1 VLPLVVVLHDRGG
14 DAVSAAQAAR
24 AKFGRRV
31 DIVAPQAARPCNPFQ
46 SNLQSEP
53 GYAGFSWY
61 LGDDAERPEAAS
73 FGDVLAELE
82 LFVAAPARAFV
93 LTGCGQGAI
102 LAMTLALHALP
113 NLRGVW
119 CEGVALAQLDGW
131 QLPDLPLT
139 DVAFVLEGIDDLRL
153 SRVRD
158 TLEARASHAGRAD
171 DGAEA
176 WLESIAAEKP

>member
-1 VLPLVVVLHDRGG
+1 VLHDRGG
-14 DAVSAAQAAR
+14 DAVAAAQAAR
-24 AKFGRRV
+24 ARFGRRV
-31 DIVAPQAARPCNPFQ
+31 DILAPQAARPCNPFQ
-46 SNLQSEP
+46 SNFQSEP

-82 LFVAAPARAFV
+82 LFVAGPSRPFV
-93 LTGCGQGAI
+93 LTGRGQGAI

-119 CEGVALAQLDGW
+119 CEGAALAQLDGW
-131 QLPDLPLT
+131 QLPDFPLT
-139 DVAFVLEGIDDLRL
+139 DVHFVLEGIDDLRL

-158 TLEARASHAGRAD
+158 TLEARGARAGAATG
-171 DGAEA
+171 GAEA
-176 WLESIAAEKP
+176 WLEAIAAENP